1 MNTITIVLLLL
12 AVVVI
17 SIVIMVV
24 SQMRERA
31 RIERVRRVTALEDAY
46 NKAYRIYD
54 ELPGQYLTRD
64 IKLLLLHRME
74 ETCKGLQEERAD
86 LPVKDWLANIKLNK
100 QKVLDGTD
108 KHPKAIIDSPD
119 KSNYVKELLQSLF
132 KLTESLHKS
141 GKINAAT
148 AKANLRHVLFTI
160 HKTHADLFVFQ
171 ARDHVRQNEIRKAI
185 HAYSLAAS
193 EMSKSKGNVMA
204 DKAVVNFK
212 ARIQELEQQLASG
225 DHSQSAEQQSRIDKE
240 WDTFLHDDDWKK
252 KADYD
257 D

>member
-12 AVVVI
+12 AVVVA
-17 SIVIMVV
+17 SIVIVV
-24 SQMRERA
+24 ISQMRERA
-31 RIERVRRVTALEDAY
+31 RIERARRITSLEDAY
-46 NKAYRIYD
+46 NRAYRIYD

-64 IKLLLLHRME
+64 IKLLLLRRME
-74 ETCKGLQEERAD
+74 ETCKGLQQEQAD
-86 LPVKDWLANIKLNK
+86 LPVKDWLAKVQENK

-108 KHPKAIIDSPD
+108 EHPKVIIDSPD
-119 KSNYVKELLQSLF
+119 KSNYIKELLQSLF
-132 KLTESLHKS
+132 KLIESLHKS
-141 GKINAAT
+141 GKVNAAT

-171 ARDHVRQNEIRKAI
+171 ARDHVRHNDLRKAI
-185 HAYSLAAS
+185 HAYHLAAS
-193 EMSKSKGNVMA
+193 EMAKSKGNDMA
-204 DKAVVNFK
+204 ARAVAAFK
-212 ARIQELEQQLASG
+212 ERIHELEQELNSG
-225 DHSQSAEQQSRIDKE
+225 ESARSAEQQNRLDKE